1 MKTLNKKKIVNDPV
15 YGFINIPHSIVFDL
29 IEHSYFQRLRRIRQ
43 LGMTELVYPGAV
55 HSRFQHALG
64 AMHLMTLAIEVL
76 KQKGNAIP
84 DEEAEAAC
92 IAILLHDIG
101 HGPFSHALESN
112 IVSGVSH
119 EQLSL
124 LLMQK
129 INSEFN
135 NKLQLAIELFRG
147 KYHKKFLHQLISSQL
162 DMDRL
167 DYLRRDSF
175 FTGVSEGVVSSDR
188 IIKMLEVHNDELVV
202 EAKGIYSIEKFL
214 IARRLMYWQ
223 VYLHKTVLSA
233 ELMLIQV
240 LRRARTLIAEG
251 LVLNCSDALYYFL
264 SNSIA
269 VKENDMLLNFT
280 RLDDTDIIHSLKLWS
295 QHSDIVLSYL
305 AGAIINRRLLKVQ
318 LQKESFDTEQVE
330 RLRKIASEKMNI
342 SASEA
347 QQLVFTDVVSNNA
360 YSYADDQIHILI
372 HGNTIDI
379 ARASDMLNHQVLSK
393 TVTKNILCYP
403 KEISGYV

>member
-1 MKTLNKKKIVNDPV
+1 MNDPV

-76 KQKGNAIP
+76 KQKGNAIT

-124 LLMQK
+124 LLMQQ

-240 LRRARTLIAEG
+240 LQRARTLIAEG
-251 LVLNCSDALYYFL
+251 LIVNCSDALYYFL

-269 VKENDMLLNFT
+269 VKGNDMLLNFT

-318 LQKESFDTEQVE
+318 LQKESFDTEQLE

-372 HGNTIDI
+372 HGKTIDI
-379 ARASDMLNHQVLSK
+379 AQASDMLNHQVLSK

-403 KEISGYV
+403 KEISGFV